1 MVVEQLWR
9 NYMTILPSVFI
20 RSAASAL
27 CMTLVGHCI
36 FYSSWG
42 LWNESRLMCAQV
54 PWLLLVS
61 AVCVC
66 VCASG
71 WGCLSSLRGWLMDQR
86 RIAWTGAHD
95 WYADRIWGAACQP
108 PTLATPTWHLL
119 QHVKQRSKKIQRA
132 LTGGED
138 GERGSE
144 VRREWKSVE
153 RIGWVSPGEG

>member
-1 MVVEQLWR
+1 MVVEQLFR

-61 AVCVC
+61 PVC

-108 PTLATPTWHLL
+108 PHPPPWPHQPGTSFSMWSRGVRRYREHWLEE
-119 QHVKQRSKKIQRA
+119 KM
-132 LTGGED
+132 
-138 GERGSE
+138 ERGVQKLE
-144 VRREWKSVE
+144 GNEKVWRE
-153 RIGWVSPGEG
+153 

>member
-66 VCASG
+66 VCVRRDEAAWAPWEAG
-71 WGCLSSLRGWLMDQR
+71 WWIRGGLHGQELMIDTQIGYEVLPANPPPWPHQPGTSFSMWSRGVRRYREHWLEEKM
-86 RIAWTGAHD
+86 
-95 WYADRIWGAACQP
+95 
-108 PTLATPTWHLL
+108 
-119 QHVKQRSKKIQRA
+119 
-132 LTGGED
+132 
-138 GERGSE
+138 ERGVQKLE
-144 VRREWKSVE
+144 GNEKVWRE
-153 RIGWVSPGEG
+153 

>member
-27 CMTLVGHCI
+27 CMSLVGHCI

-66 VCASG
+66 VRRDEAAWAPWEAG
-71 WGCLSSLRGWLMDQR
+71 WWIRGGLHGQELMIDTQ
-86 RIAWTGAHD
+86 IGYEVLPAN
-95 WYADRIWGAACQP
+95 P
-108 PTLATPTWHLL
+108 LTLHPGHTNFRG
-119 QHVKQRSKKIQRA
+119 VKQRSKKIQRA